1 MPRFYVRNEAAP
13 EDKQWNI
20 YSTVIDNFLYDEW
33 LSFPELVG
41 EVVDELVQDKVKD
54 LMSLL
59 TDNPRVNTMSYAEAC
74 QEIEYMQIMNEDE
87 DEDDAE
93 D

>member
-41 EVVDELVQDKVKD
+41 GVIDELVQDKIKD

-59 TDNPRVNTMSYAEAC
+59 TDDPRLNTMSYAEAC
-74 QEIEYMQIMNEDE
+74 QEIEYMQIMNEGE
-87 DEDDAE
+87 EDDAE

>member
-1 MPRFYVRNEAAP
+1 MPRFYVRNESAP

-20 YSTVIDNFLYDEW
+20 YSTIVDNFLFDEW

-41 EVVDELVQDKVKD
+41 EVVDELVQDKIKD

-74 QEIEYMQIMNEDE
+74 QEIEYMRIMDE
-87 DEDDAE
+87 ELEDDAE